1 MNSVIIHGQ
10 SHRGSTWH
18 IAETLAKQVGGPV
31 TSFML
36 PRDFSAFCV
45 GCNQCFMKDEKRC
58 PHYEQLAPITE
69 ALNRADLIIL
79 ASPVYVYHATG
90 AMKAFLDHYAYRWML
105 HRPDPEM
112 FFKQGVVISTAAG
125 SGTKSANK
133 DMADSLSFWG
143 ISHIER
149 LGFNVR
155 AVSWETVPPAKK
167 AEISKKIS
175 QTARQ
180 IQKRAGRVKPG
191 FKTKAMFNLM
201 RRISRGGLSETDKAY
216 WQKQGWTGKGRP
228 WKKA

>member
-1 MNSVIIHGQ
+1 MNTVIIHGQ
-10 SHRGSTWH
+10 NHRGSTWH
-18 IAETLAKQVGGPV
+18 IAEALAKHVGGNV
-31 TSFML
+31 MSFML

-45 GCNQCFMKDEKRC
+45 GCNQCFMHDEKRC

-69 ALNRADLIIL
+69 ALDRADLIIL

-90 AMKAFLDHYAYRWML
+90 AMKAFLDHCAYRWML
-105 HRPDPEM
+105 HRPDPGM

-143 ISHIER
+143 ISHIEK

-155 AVSWETVPPAKK
+155 AVSWKTVPPAKK
-167 AEISKKIS
+167 TEISKKVS
-175 QTARQ
+175 QTARR
-180 IQKRAGRVKPG
+180 IQKRSGHVKPS

-201 RRISRGGLSETDKAY
+201 RRISRGGLSEADKAY
-216 WQKQGWTGKGRP
+216 WKAQGWTGRGRP